1 MGAVFAHVL
10 VAATLVAPSPH
21 SLAQSFSVIERG
33 AFTTSLSAFPR
44 FEKTY
49 KKQFSELDWTT
60 DYCSGPL
67 VGNTGRS
74 FNFTMSCR
82 RHDFGYRSF
91 KLISRSSGI
100 NFWTEDLRF
109 KVDLQFYND
118 MLSTCEP
125 RGISQRLNCRAW
137 ARTYY
142 QIVRTL
148 GS

>member
-1 MGAVFAHVL
+1 MVAVFAHAFI
-10 VAATLVAPSPH
+10 AATLVAPSPH
-21 SLAQSFSVIERG
+21 SLAQSISIIERG
-33 AFTTSLSAFPR
+33 AFATSLSAFPR
-44 FEKTY
+44 FEKIY
-49 KKQFSELDWTT
+49 RKQFPQLDWTT
-60 DYCSGPL
+60 DYCSSPL

-74 FNFTMSCR
+74 FNFAMSCR

-91 KLISRSSGI
+91 KILSRSSGI
-100 NFWTEDLRF
+100 NFWTEELRF

-142 QIVRTL
+142 QLVRAL

>member
-1 MGAVFAHVL
+1 MVAVFAHAFI
-10 VAATLVAPSPH
+10 AATLVAPSPH
-21 SLAQSFSVIERG
+21 SLAQSISVIERG
-33 AFTTSLSAFPR
+33 AFATSLSAFPR

-49 KKQFSELDWTT
+49 RKQFPQLDWTT
-60 DYCSGPL
+60 DYCSSPL

-74 FNFTMSCR
+74 FNFAMSCR

-91 KLISRSSGI
+91 KILSRSSGI

-118 MLSTCEP
+118 MLSTCEH

-142 QIVRTL
+142 QLVRAL

>member
-1 MGAVFAHVL
+1 MGAVFAHVFI
-10 VAATLVAPSPH
+10 AATLVAPSPH
-21 SLAQSFSVIERG
+21 SLAQSISVIERG
-33 AFTTSLSAFPR
+33 AFATSLSAFPR

-49 KKQFSELDWTT
+49 RKQFPQLDWTT
-60 DYCSGPL
+60 DYCSSPL

-74 FNFTMSCR
+74 FNFAMSCR

-91 KLISRSSGI
+91 KLVSRSSGI

-118 MLSTCEP
+118 MLSNCEP

-137 ARTYY
+137 ARTFF
-142 QIVRTL
+142 QLVRTL